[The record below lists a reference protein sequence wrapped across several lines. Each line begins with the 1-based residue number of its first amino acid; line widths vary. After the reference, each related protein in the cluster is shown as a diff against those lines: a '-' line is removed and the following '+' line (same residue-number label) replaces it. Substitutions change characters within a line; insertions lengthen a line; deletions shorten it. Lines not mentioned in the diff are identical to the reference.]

1 VKREGQGILGPILA
15 AEDNPDDLFLLER
28 AFEKADL
35 GKQLR
40 IARDGQ
46 EASDY
51 LEGNGRY
58 GDRDQFPLPLLL
70 LLDLK
75 MPRRSGFEVL
85 AWMRGRPETARIP
98 VIILTASSDE
108 QDVRRA
114 YELGATSYHVKPGSF
129 GGLLA
134 LVRELGQ
141 VRLSAERGAVDPGV
155 PLPGAQPR
163 PT

>member
-1 VKREGQGILGPILA
+1 VGPILA

-35 GKQLR
+35 GRQVQ
-40 IARDGQ
+40 IARDGL
-46 EASDY
+46 EATDY
-51 LEGNGRY
+51 LEGKGRY
-58 GDRDQFPLPLLL
+58 GDRSQFPLPSLV

-85 AWMRGRPETARIP
+85 AWMRGRPEMARIP

-108 QDVRRA
+108 QDVGRA
-114 YELGATSYHVKPGSF
+114 YELGAISYHVKPGSF
-129 GGLLA
+129 GALLA

-141 VRLSAERGAVDPGV
+141 VRLLAESGAIDRGV
-155 PLPGAQPR
+155 PLPGAKPR